1 MNLSFV
7 QLIPEEQEV
16 SIMARFTKLP
26 SFSW

>member
-16 SIMARFTKLP
+16 SIMARFIKLP